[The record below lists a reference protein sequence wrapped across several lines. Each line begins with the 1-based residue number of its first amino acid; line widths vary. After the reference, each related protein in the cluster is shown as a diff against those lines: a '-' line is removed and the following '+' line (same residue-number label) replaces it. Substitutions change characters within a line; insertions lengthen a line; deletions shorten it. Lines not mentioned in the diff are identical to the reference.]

1 MTASTSTPSD
11 RGTRDPAHA
20 VTPLGRVKRGALV
33 CLMSITTINV
43 WTGSPLLA
51 LWVGSRVQGSGTPSM
66 GAFAVVGLTL
76 GAVSF
81 ALVRVLGSL
90 EAVYDRITGRE
101 RTVRRHVP
109 WLRSMRG
116 ERPHEDKG
124 ARQLSPLD
132 VILIVTVVVAV
143 VAFEIWF
150 FFFSGSPID
159 SRSGRH

>member
-1 MTASTSTPSD
+1 MTFSPDSNSD
-11 RGTRDPAHA
+11 LRLQPVG
-20 VTPLGRVKRGALV
+20 PLTLMGRIKRGALV

-51 LWVGSRVQGSGTPSM
+51 LWVGPRVQGSGSPSM

-76 GAVSF
+76 GAVSL
-81 ALVRVLGSL
+81 ALVRVLARL
-90 EAVYDRITGRE
+90 ETVYDRITGRE

-116 ERPHEDKG
+116 ERPHEDAQ

-143 VAFEIWF
+143 VTFEIWF

-159 SRSGRH
+159 GRSGRH

>member
-1 MTASTSTPSD
+1 M
-11 RGTRDPAHA
+11 
-20 VTPLGRVKRGALV
+20 GRVKRILLV

-51 LWVGSRVQGSGTPSM
+51 LWVGSRVQGSGSPSM

-76 GAVSF
+76 GAVSL
-81 ALVRVLGSL
+81 ALVRLLARL
-90 EAVYDRITGRE
+90 EGVYDRVTGRE
-101 RTVRRHVP
+101 RMVRRHVP

-116 ERPHEDKG
+116 ERPHEDNR

-143 VAFEIWF
+143 VTFEIWF

-159 SRSGRH
+159 GRSGRH